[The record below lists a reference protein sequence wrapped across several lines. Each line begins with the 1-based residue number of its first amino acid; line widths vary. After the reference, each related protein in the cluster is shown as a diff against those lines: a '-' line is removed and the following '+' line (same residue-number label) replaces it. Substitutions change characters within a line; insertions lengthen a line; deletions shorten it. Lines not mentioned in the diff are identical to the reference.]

1 MPATTMMMVVVMS
14 ANVSSL
20 RIHPEGSLDVF
31 CARGVHI
38 FQKYSNHLKITGASK
53 VT

>member
-1 MPATTMMMVVVMS
+1 MPATTMMMVVVMI
-14 ANVSSL
+14 ATVASL
-20 RIHPEGSLDVF
+20 RIHPEGSLGVF

-38 FQKYSNHLKITGASK
+38 FKKYSNRFKITGVRG